1 MSPTTTQ
8 PTAVSQRTSP
18 KAPPSAH
25 RDATRRS
32 REHVHGGG
40 ARGRRERAQA
50 RAAEH
55 RRILDLLR
63 RGAGVTQILAEL
75 DLPRDTGAERLAR
88 AHRLRRVL
96 ETMAAANGNGNGKTQ
111 LGPRNLVRTLAYL
124 DARIALLQADVE
136 WAEYRR

>member
-8 PTAVSQRTSP
+8 PTAVSQRTGP
-18 KAPPSAH
+18 EAPPSAH

-32 REHVHGGG
+32 RERVHDGG
-40 ARGRRERAQA
+40 ARGRRERAPA
-50 RAAEH
+50 RGAEH

-96 ETMAAANGNGNGKTQ
+96 ETMAANGNGKTQ
-111 LGPRNLVRTLAYL
+111 LGPRKLVRTLAYL

>member
-1 MSPTTTQ
+1 MSPTTTE
-8 PTAVSQRTSP
+8 PTSVSQRTRP

-32 REHVHGGG
+32 REHVHDGG

-96 ETMAAANGNGNGKTQ
+96 ETMAAANGNGKTQ
-111 LGPRNLVRTLAYL
+111 LGPRKLVRTLAYL